1 MKAVIARISGCAAAL
16 TVVASA
22 SGQMAIVNNLPG
34 SFTDISQTGTF
45 VDLGDEDE
53 AFAFLLPISNAVFPF
68 GSSVIIG
75 NNGGVGFSPPFTDL
89 GPVPAPLPSFAAF
102 GAGKSLLPYWAD
114 IGNHVGAV
122 HWQQIGNTVIIQWTS
137 KRSKPANVP
146 GTFQIKIIGSSTLV
160 EECIYAQFI
169 YQDIQGPGWQGGAN
183 ACIGFQDELLP
194 SVQWSFLQAN
204 AVHDGTVLSLV
215 NVDCLNSHGCPGD
228 FNHDG
233 YVNGNDYDYFANYF
247 DAGDQAAD
255 INSDGYVNGNDYD
268 YFASHFEAGC

>member
-1 MKAVIARISGCAAAL
+1 MKDVIARMSGCTAAL
-16 TVVASA
+16 VVAASA
-22 SGQMAIVNNLPG
+22 SAQLAIVSNLPG
-34 SFTDISQTGTF
+34 SFTDISQTGNF

-53 AFAFLLPISNAVFPF
+53 AFAFLLPISNALFPM
-68 GSSVIIG
+68 GSAVIIG

-114 IGNHVGAV
+114 IGNHVGSI
-122 HWQQIGNTVIIQWTS
+122 HWQQIGNTVIIQWTA

-146 GTFQIKIIGSSTLV
+146 GTFQIKIIGSSTFV

-169 YQDIQGPGWQGGAN
+169 YLDIQGAGWNGGAN

-194 SVQWSFLQAN
+194 SVQWSFLQPN
-204 AVHDGTVLSLV
+204 AVHNNSVLSLV
-215 NVDCLNSHGCPGD
+215 NTDCLNGQGCPAD

-233 YVNGNDYDYFANYF
+233 FVNGLDYDLFATF
-247 DAGDQAAD
+247 FEAGDRQAD
-255 INSDGYVNGNDYD
+255 INLDGFVNGLDYD